1 HNRTNGINGKA
12 TPANERGGKV
22 AGIRS
27 PPLPS
32 LAAELEVPPPLVAPQ
47 QPPSPPDPAH
57 LAALAH
63 AAKGAEAMA
72 ILVKHLVHNVNEY
85 ACQKEVHEQAL
96 EEAYKG
102 YEEEKNEIKKK
113 FKEEFD
119 KREQSGP
126 QFPSRSGRTAAMPR
140 RRNAKVQARQGT
152 ADRGALRRTQTRAR
166 RERKTRAIPAVQNR
180 NSARRMQRNQKE
192 IPNVH
197 EHVGERC
204 EIKSSTVG
212 PPRPAVRTAYALN
225 KTASEADING
235 SRIPFEGKPHG
246 ACAEGLQTSPPG
258 SPVVKSVIEKS
269 ESVAWVLDIDESP
282 EIIASRILKRAQSLR
297 AANHGTP
304 LQSRSEQH
312 KPRNRSSKSL
322 SISPNGGRQ
331 MRSKSSPCT
340 PESRKSAD
348 EEEEEDDWDTGEHV
362 TEEVIV
368 VKSIG
373 SQNVLELLDLDNSEI
388 HIDDVQ
394 KKEPSEEEMQM
405 IRRVE
410 EPGLRAEV
418 LFPKDSAGEAMISG
432 EASDDEDVDDAANS
446 DSEDDEPSSDDFS
459 DKDSELDNLKEEIV
473 DSNKRAQLITPIND
487 EPSKIDVT
495 WSKSMDKQLHS
506 KV

>member
-1 HNRTNGINGKA
+1 
-12 TPANERGGKV
+12 
-22 AGIRS
+22 
-27 PPLPS
+27 
-32 LAAELEVPPPLVAPQ
+32 
-47 QPPSPPDPAH
+47 
-57 LAALAH
+57 
-63 AAKGAEAMA
+63 
-72 ILVKHLVHNVNEY
+72 
-85 ACQKEVHEQAL
+85 
-96 EEAYKG
+96 
-102 YEEEKNEIKKK
+102 
-113 FKEEFD
+113 
-119 KREQSGP
+119 
-126 QFPSRSGRTAAMPR
+126 
-140 RRNAKVQARQGT
+140 
-152 ADRGALRRTQTRAR
+152 
-166 RERKTRAIPAVQNR
+166 
-180 NSARRMQRNQKE
+180 
-192 IPNVH
+192 
-197 EHVGERC
+197 
-204 EIKSSTVG
+204 
-212 PPRPAVRTAYALN
+212 
-225 KTASEADING
+225 
-235 SRIPFEGKPHG
+235 
-246 ACAEGLQTSPPG
+246 
-258 SPVVKSVIEKS
+258 
-269 ESVAWVLDIDESP
+269 
-282 EIIASRILKRAQSLR
+282 
-297 AANHGTP
+297 
-304 LQSRSEQH
+304 
-312 KPRNRSSKSL
+312 
-322 SISPNGGRQ
+322 

-459 DKDSELDNLKEEIV
+459 DKDSELDNPKEEIV